1 MRRILK
7 QEAYLPWDGNPTP
20 PRAVPQRIGP
30 PPQKLAALAS
40 ATEQEGRGQQDQEDA
55 GNG

>member
-7 QEAYLPWDGNPTP
+7 QEAYLPWDSGPAR
-20 PRAVPQRIGP
+20 RAVLQRIGLP
-30 PPQKLAALAS
+30 SQKLAALAS
-40 ATEQEGRGQQDQEDA
+40 AAKQEGRGQQDQEDA

>member
-55 GNG
+55 SNG

>member
-20 PRAVPQRIGP
+20 RAVPQRIGLP
-30 PPQKLAALAS
+30 SQKLAALAS
-40 ATEQEGRGQQDQEDA
+40 AAKQEGHGQQDQEDA